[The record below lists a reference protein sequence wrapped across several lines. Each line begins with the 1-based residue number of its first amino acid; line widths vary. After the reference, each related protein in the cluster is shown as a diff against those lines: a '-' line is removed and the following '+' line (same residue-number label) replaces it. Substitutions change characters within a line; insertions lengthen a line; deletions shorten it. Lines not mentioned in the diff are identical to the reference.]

1 MAFEGLLV
9 CCIPDSARESDGQV
23 IGHEKS
29 SGRVLSTEPAHVG
42 QLAKALLKVVRNNG
56 SLLHII

>member
-9 CCIPDSARESDGQV
+9 CCIPDSACDSDGQV

-29 SGRVLSTEPAHVG
+29 SSKVLSIEPAHVG
-42 QLAKALLKVVRNNG
+42 QLANAFLEMLRNKG